1 MGKRMTREEFLEAVF
16 SRRYEELKGR
26 ELRTVRVRVVGKELS
41 LAQLIGV
48 TDRRVYENLGL
59 HIGTHLG
66 EDHTGQSIGLL
77 HLTPW
82 EATVVAADV
91 AMKSGNVELGFLDR
105 FSGAVILLGSRAA
118 DLRFHAGRDVFAEHP
133 HLGAFA
139 HEGVSKEQPQL
150 AFFWIVV
157 TEKLRKQQMRRNRD
171 VSHVHG
177 EAAVSPGILY
187 IGGHISGIGGAD
199 IHDRPESAEGAFFF
213 FYIGEGFI
221 GCGVVIALAVEFID
235 AHRRYL
241 VNPSCK
247 NQSHSHRR
255 EAASLLPRAA
265 SCPSVHRQPV
275 GTSGGQLQ

>member
-105 FSGAVILLGSRAA
+105 FSGAVILLAAGRRSRAPWSMWWN
-118 DLRFHAGRDVFAEHP
+118 FSGR
-133 HLGAFA
+133 
-139 HEGVSKEQPQL
+139 S
-150 AFFWIVV
+150 W
-157 TEKLRKQQMRRNRD
+157 
-171 VSHVHG
+171 
-177 EAAVSPGILY
+177 
-187 IGGHISGIGGAD
+187 
-199 IHDRPESAEGAFFF
+199 
-213 FYIGEGFI
+213 
-221 GCGVVIALAVEFID
+221 
-235 AHRRYL
+235 
-241 VNPSCK
+241 
-247 NQSHSHRR
+247 
-255 EAASLLPRAA
+255 AS
-265 SCPSVHRQPV
+265 PSVNLR
-275 GTSGGQLQ
+275 SGDKER

>member
-91 AMKSGNVELGFLDR
+91 AMKSGNVELGPVQRRGDPF
-105 FSGAVILLGSRAA
+105 G
-118 DLRFHAGRDVFAEHP
+118 
-133 HLGAFA
+133 
-139 HEGVSKEQPQL
+139 QP
-150 AFFWIVV
+150 
-157 TEKLRKQQMRRNRD
+157 
-171 VSHVHG
+171 G
-177 EAAVSPGILY
+177 
-187 IGGHISGIGGAD
+187 
-199 IHDRPESAEGAFFF
+199 
-213 FYIGEGFI
+213 
-221 GCGVVIALAVEFID
+221 
-235 AHRRYL
+235 
-241 VNPSCK
+241 
-247 NQSHSHRR
+247 
-255 EAASLLPRAA
+255 
-265 SCPSVHRQPV
+265 
-275 GTSGGQLQ
+275 GGQERPGACGGIFSDGAGLHRL

>member
-105 FSGAVILLGSRAA
+105 FVYLDFEQLRLLPDFGSAEPTVKDHVSFRVTARAYA
-118 DLRFHAGRDVFAEHP
+118 IVFTLLRVLYAFWREKVLDVF
-133 HLGAFA
+133 
-139 HEGVSKEQPQL
+139 
-150 AFFWIVV
+150 I
-157 TEKLRKQQMRRNRD
+157 
-171 VSHVHG
+171 
-177 EAAVSPGILY
+177 
-187 IGGHISGIGGAD
+187 
-199 IHDRPESAEGAFFF
+199 
-213 FYIGEGFI
+213 
-221 GCGVVIALAVEFID
+221 
-235 AHRRYL
+235 
-241 VNPSCK
+241 
-247 NQSHSHRR
+247 
-255 EAASLLPRAA
+255 
-265 SCPSVHRQPV
+265 
-275 GTSGGQLQ
+275 

>member
-91 AMKSGNVELGFLDR
+91 AMRRGDPFG
-105 FSGAVILLGSRAA
+105 
-118 DLRFHAGRDVFAEHP
+118 
-133 HLGAFA
+133 
-139 HEGVSKEQPQL
+139 QP
-150 AFFWIVV
+150 
-157 TEKLRKQQMRRNRD
+157 
-171 VSHVHG
+171 G
-177 EAAVSPGILY
+177 
-187 IGGHISGIGGAD
+187 
-199 IHDRPESAEGAFFF
+199 
-213 FYIGEGFI
+213 
-221 GCGVVIALAVEFID
+221 
-235 AHRRYL
+235 
-241 VNPSCK
+241 
-247 NQSHSHRR
+247 
-255 EAASLLPRAA
+255 
-265 SCPSVHRQPV
+265 
-275 GTSGGQLQ
+275 GGQERPGACGGIFPDGAGLHRL

>member
-66 EDHTGQSIGLL
+66 GDHTGLL

-105 FSGAVILLGSRAA
+105 FSGAVILLGSRAEVKSA
-118 DLRFHAGRDVFAEHP
+118 LEH
-133 HLGAFA
+133 
-139 HEGVSKEQPQL
+139 V
-150 AFFWIVV
+150 
-157 TEKLRKQQMRRNRD
+157 
-171 VSHVHG
+171 
-177 EAAVSPGILY
+177 
-187 IGGHISGIGGAD
+187 
-199 IHDRPESAEGAFFF
+199 
-213 FYIGEGFI
+213 
-221 GCGVVIALAVEFID
+221 VEFF
-235 AHRRYL
+235 RTELGFTVCELTER
-241 VNPSCK
+241 
-247 NQSHSHRR
+247 
-255 EAASLLPRAA
+255 
-265 SCPSVHRQPV
+265 
-275 GTSGGQLQ
+275 

>member
-91 AMKSGNVELGFLDR
+91 AHEERKRGAGLSGPVQRRGDPF
-105 FSGAVILLGSRAA
+105 G
-118 DLRFHAGRDVFAEHP
+118 
-133 HLGAFA
+133 
-139 HEGVSKEQPQL
+139 QP
-150 AFFWIVV
+150 
-157 TEKLRKQQMRRNRD
+157 
-171 VSHVHG
+171 G
-177 EAAVSPGILY
+177 
-187 IGGHISGIGGAD
+187 
-199 IHDRPESAEGAFFF
+199 
-213 FYIGEGFI
+213 
-221 GCGVVIALAVEFID
+221 
-235 AHRRYL
+235 
-241 VNPSCK
+241 
-247 NQSHSHRR
+247 
-255 EAASLLPRAA
+255 
-265 SCPSVHRQPV
+265 
-275 GTSGGQLQ
+275 GGQERPGACGGIFPDGAGLHRL

>member
-91 AMKSGNVELGFLDR
+91 VS
-105 FSGAVILLGSRAA
+105 SISR
-118 DLRFHAGRDVFAEHP
+118 
-133 HLGAFA
+133 
-139 HEGVSKEQPQL
+139 
-150 AFFWIVV
+150 
-157 TEKLRKQQMRRNRD
+157 
-171 VSHVHG
+171 
-177 EAAVSPGILY
+177 
-187 IGGHISGIGGAD
+187 
-199 IHDRPESAEGAFFF
+199 
-213 FYIGEGFI
+213 
-221 GCGVVIALAVEFID
+221 
-235 AHRRYL
+235 
-241 VNPSCK
+241 
-247 NQSHSHRR
+247 
-255 EAASLLPRAA
+255 
-265 SCPSVHRQPV
+265 
-275 GTSGGQLQ
+275 

>member
-82 EATVVAADV
+82 EATV

-105 FSGAVILLGSRAA
+105 FSGAVILLGSRAEVKSA
-118 DLRFHAGRDVFAEHP
+118 LEH
-133 HLGAFA
+133 
-139 HEGVSKEQPQL
+139 V
-150 AFFWIVV
+150 
-157 TEKLRKQQMRRNRD
+157 
-171 VSHVHG
+171 
-177 EAAVSPGILY
+177 
-187 IGGHISGIGGAD
+187 
-199 IHDRPESAEGAFFF
+199 
-213 FYIGEGFI
+213 
-221 GCGVVIALAVEFID
+221 VEFF
-235 AHRRYL
+235 RTELGFTVCELTER
-241 VNPSCK
+241 
-247 NQSHSHRR
+247 
-255 EAASLLPRAA
+255 
-265 SCPSVHRQPV
+265 
-275 GTSGGQLQ
+275 